1 LLKGGIKPFFMLDLP
16 VNDSISLRQLEPEDA
31 PALYAQIDLSRKTL
45 RRFLPW
51 VDYNTNEEHSLRFI
65 EMMLRKAEDQDAIAM
80 GMWYEGQLC
89 GVIDLH
95 SWDHLLQKVEVGYW
109 IAEKFQ
115 GKGIAVA
122 CCRELINF
130 AFESLKLNKVEIHFA
145 LQNERSSRIP
155 IKLGFAKE
163 GVLRHHAK
171 LHGQYVDMVV
181 MGLLREDWKY

>member
-1 LLKGGIKPFFMLDLP
+1 MLDLP
-16 VNDSISLRQLEPEDA
+16 VNNQVTLRQLQPEHA
-31 PALYAQIDLSRKTL
+31 PALYAQIDASRKTL

-51 VDYNTNEEHSLRFI
+51 VDYNTNEEHSVRFI

-95 SWDHLLQKVEVGYW
+95 SWDHLLQKIEIGYW
-109 IAEKFQ
+109 IAEPFQ
-115 GKGIAVA
+115 GKGIVA
-122 CCRELINF
+122 ASCKELIRF

-145 LQNERSSRIP
+145 LQNERSARIP
-155 IKLGFAKE
+155 IRLGFAKE
-163 GVLRHHAK
+163 GILRHHAK

-181 MGLLREDWKY
+181 MGVLREDWKY